1 MTVQPASEE
10 LVDALIAR
18 LERARSALLMLD
30 YDGTLAPFHVDP
42 AQARPYPGVTE
53 VLDAIMHD
61 AGTRVVLISGRRAGD
76 LRVLLGV
83 RTQPEVW
90 GSHGWERL
98 RPNGALSVERV
109 PQIALDALITASQ
122 IADRAQ
128 RLGGRL
134 ERKPSSIALHWR
146 GLPQERVSQL
156 RAVVKNDWNALCR
169 TAPLALLE
177 FDGGLELRVTGR
189 TKADAALA
197 VLGECERDTPAAFLG
212 DDTTDEDAFAAIQ
225 GRGLAVLVRPQL
237 RPTAAQVWLQPP
249 HELIAFLQRW
259 QRARETHA
267 SGAAQ

>member
-76 LRVLLGV
+76 LRALLGV

-109 PQIALDALITASQ
+109 PQIALDALITA
-122 IADRAQ
+122 
-128 RLGGRL
+128 
-134 ERKPSSIALHWR
+134 SSIALHWR